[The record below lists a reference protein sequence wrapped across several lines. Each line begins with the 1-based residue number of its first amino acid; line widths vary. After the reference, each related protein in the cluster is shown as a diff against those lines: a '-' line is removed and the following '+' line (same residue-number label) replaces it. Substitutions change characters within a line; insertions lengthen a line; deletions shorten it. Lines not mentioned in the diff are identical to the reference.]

1 MRRTPLRQAIVVAL
15 VALTGPPLAASA
27 ASTIT
32 SFTEAWAW
40 QSADAPRPSNEWLAW
55 KLGREYAF
63 AQNFSMANRSAQS
76 EKSLGFARKCA
87 KALGI
92 SDPPPPTSD
101 SDYVKD
107 AEAMAKEI
115 DAKYGEK
122 TRIHFH
128 VGIRLTFALFG
139 AAVGTDVT
147 AVRSFVAQLA
157 SFLKSSGIPTSVWST
172 PLKAIQAKPSEPDL
186 KKLDQAIDDHL
197 FRLPPVLPG
206 NR

>member
-1 MRRTPLRQAIVVAL
+1 MRRTLLRPAIVVAL
-15 VALTGPPLAASA
+15 VALTGPALAGSA

-40 QSADAPRPSNEWLAW
+40 QSAEAPRPSNEWLAW

-63 AQNFSMANRSAQS
+63 AQLFTLSKQSAAS

-92 SDPPPPTSD
+92 AEPPPPASGSD
-101 SDYVKD
+101 SPNYS
-107 AEAMAKEI
+107 EAMAKEI

-122 TRIHFH
+122 TGIYFH
-128 VGIRLTFALFG
+128 VGGHLTFALFG
-139 AAVGTDVT
+139 AAVGMDATV
-147 AVRSFVAQLA
+147 VKSFVARLA
-157 SFLKSSGIPTSVWST
+157 SSLKSSGIPTSVWST
-172 PLKAIQAKPSEPDL
+172 PLKAVQAKPSEPDL

-197 FRLPPVLPG
+197 FRLPPVLPVS
-206 NR
+206 R